1 MADVFAFI
9 EYQAD
14 VIDFQPLFEVV
25 KEYRQRG
32 GSAYSREVIAFL
44 DNLERNLISSER
56 NGLKFKKTLP
66 VVLEQKRR
74 GLLVVISGLLGGVF
88 GFLFYVVQTMMASY
102 RRRYLR

>member
-1 MADVFAFI
+1 MADVFASI

-44 DNLERNLISSER
+44 DNLERNLISFER
-56 NGLKFKKTLP
+56 NGLKCNNTLP
-66 VVLEQKRR
+66 VVLEQKGR
-74 GLLVVISGLLGGVF
+74 GKWVVVSGLLGGC
-88 GFLFYVVQTMMASY
+88 
-102 RRRYLR
+102 

>member
-32 GSAYSREVIAFL
+32 GSAYSWEVIAFL
-44 DNLERNLISSER
+44 DNLESNLISSER
-56 NGLKFKKTLP
+56 NGLKCNNTLP
-66 VVLEQKRR
+66 VVLEQKGRCK
-74 GLLVVISGLLGGVF
+74 LVVISGLLGGCSAF
-88 GFLFYVVQTMMASY
+88 CGMFC
-102 RRRYLR
+102 